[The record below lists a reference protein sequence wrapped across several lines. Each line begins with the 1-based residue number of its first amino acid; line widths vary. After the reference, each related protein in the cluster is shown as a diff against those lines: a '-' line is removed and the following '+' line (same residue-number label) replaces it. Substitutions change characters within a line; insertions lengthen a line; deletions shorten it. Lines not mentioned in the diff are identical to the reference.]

1 MNLGREMGV
10 APVDVVQAI
19 SGETGLPASVVGT
32 VDIRDRHLFVDVAS
46 EHANAIIA
54 RLNRTRL
61 KDHKV
66 KLKAA

>member
-10 APVDVVQAI
+10 APADVVQAI

-32 VDIRDRHLFVDVAS
+32 IDIRDRHLFVDVAS
-46 EHANAIIA
+46 EHANTIIA

-61 KDHKV
+61 KDHKL
-66 KLKAA
+66 KLKVA